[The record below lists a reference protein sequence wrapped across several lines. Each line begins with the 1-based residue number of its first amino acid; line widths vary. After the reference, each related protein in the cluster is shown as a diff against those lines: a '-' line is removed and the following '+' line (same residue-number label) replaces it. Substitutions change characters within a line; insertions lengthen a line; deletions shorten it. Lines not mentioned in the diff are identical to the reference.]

1 MGELLFGAACSARA
15 DENAA
20 KVEAFLRDVV
30 ILDWTQEVS
39 LDYAKAKLDLRRKGR
54 PIPEND
60 IWIGAFSIA
69 YGLTLAARDA
79 HFDEIRE
86 LSVERVTRRA
96 GQRRGEFHLLRLPE
110 RRARAGSP
118 YSTLASSRRVPASA

>member
-1 MGELLFGAACSARA
+1 VAMKL
-15 DENAA
+15 
-20 KVEAFLRDVV
+20 
-30 ILDWTQEVS
+30 S

-60 IWIGAFSIA
+60 RIGAFSIA

-86 LSVERVTRRA
+86 LSVERW
-96 GQRRGEFHLLRLPE
+96 
-110 RRARAGSP
+110 
-118 YSTLASSRRVPASA
+118 